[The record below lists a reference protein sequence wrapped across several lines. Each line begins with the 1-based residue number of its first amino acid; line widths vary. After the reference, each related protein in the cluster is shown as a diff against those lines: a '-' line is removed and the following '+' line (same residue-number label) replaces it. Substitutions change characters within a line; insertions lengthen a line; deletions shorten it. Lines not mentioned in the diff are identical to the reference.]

1 MCFRRDGNDFP
12 RLHGVSCKY
21 SATGGESCSNQPFPT
36 ARLGQKPQTFLG
48 MLTFTDGSYHKPL
61 AYKSHSTLRYLVPR
75 SWDPNRWT
83 GHPPWSKLSRTA
95 SLAYPVPH
103 LWLTRTHLLRWP
115 YLLTILI
122 PLMVP
127 PCSSV
132 SATLGNPWLS
142 TPISSAPLNKSTVR
156 TIARSWQFMRPL
168 STSDIWSKVVT
179 LLFIR
184 ITSLSLMF
192 SSNGEINARH
202 DNSVIWSLLAN
213 SLPTS
218 GMSQVKTMLWQTP
231 YRERTPSRRLLI
243 SLLLRVSKIR
253 MRSYKTFF
261 KMVPRFDWNQCTFP
275 GRTSI
280 STATRLIH
288 NRGHL

>member
-1 MCFRRDGNDFP
+1 MGSQPVDWTSSMVQAFEDCKSSLSRATLVAHPHPSVALALFTDDSDTSNGAALQQRVCDAWQPLAFYTHKLSP
-12 RLHGVSCKY
+12 TQQKY
-21 SATGGESCSNQPFPT
+21 SPYDREI
-36 ARLGQKPQTFLG
+36 
-48 MLTFTDGSYHKPL
+48 L
-61 AYKSHSTLRYLVPR
+61 AVYE
-75 SWDPNRWT
+75 
-83 GHPPWSKLSRTA
+83 A
-95 SLAYPVPH
+95 
-103 LWLTRTHLLRWP
+103 
-115 YLLTILI
+115 I
-122 PLMVP
+122 
-127 PCSSV
+127 
-132 SATLGNPWLS
+132 
-142 TPISSAPLNKSTVR
+142 
-156 TIARSWQFMRPL
+156 
-168 STSDIWSKVVT
+168 STSDIWSKLVT